1 MSKQENYRMEQLHTL
16 AISLFQQVA
25 VDFRLFWRSRQTIYL
40 AFLVPMLG
48 IALFVYLNR
57 EGMLESLFS
66 ALFRGLGQDQALLG
80 NSSPMTLMTIGL
92 IVYCMIDVAFE
103 SAVPKLVRERGT
115 GIYKRLG
122 GTPLQSWIFLLA
134 KTGSACSIIF
144 IEVALILA
152 VGLISTDVAVV
163 GSWWLLALILLLG
176 TFTTA
181 ALGFVLSNV
190 TASADGAVVA
200 VHAIY
205 IPMLFLCGAFVP
217 VEALPRLLQVA
228 ARAIP
233 LTYFVGP
240 FRSVMT
246 EGAGPAAVAS
256 DLLIL
261 LIWLAAGWILAV
273 RTFRW
278 E

>member
-1 MSKQENYRMEQLHTL
+1 MKTLRLRTTSLLIQMSAE
-16 AISLFQQVA
+16 
-25 VDFRLFWRSRQTIYL
+25 FRLFWRSPETIYL
-40 AFLVPMLG
+40 AFLVPLLG
-48 IALFVYLNR
+48 MALFVYLNR
-57 EGMLESLFS
+57 EGMLEDVFS
-66 ALFRGLGQDQALLG
+66 ALFRGLGHDG
-80 NSSPMTLMTIGL
+80 VTPNSISPMTLMTLGL
-92 IVYCMIDVAFE
+92 IVYCVVDVAFE
-103 SAVPKLVRERGT
+103 SAVPKLVRERSG

-122 GTPLQSWIFLLA
+122 GTPLQTWILLMA
-134 KTGSACSIIF
+134 KTGTASFIIF

-152 VGLISTDVAVV
+152 VGLFSTDIAVA

-181 ALGFVLSNV
+181 ALGFALSNV
-190 TASADGAVVA
+190 TASADGALVA

-205 IPMLFLCGAFVP
+205 IPMLLLCGAFIP
-217 VEALPRLLQVA
+217 VEALPRVLQVV

-240 FRSVMT
+240 FRCVMT
-246 EGAGPAAVAS
+246 EGAGPSAVAG
-256 DLLIL
+256 DLTIL
-261 LIWLAAGWILAV
+261 FTWMAASWIVAV

>member
-1 MSKQENYRMEQLHTL
+1 MSKTGKHPTEPLHTL
-16 AISLFQQVA
+16 AVSLFHQIA
-25 VDFRLFWRSRQTIYL
+25 VEFRLFWRSRQTIYL

-48 IALFVYLNR
+48 MALFVYLNR
-57 EGMLESLFS
+57 EGMLESVFG
-66 ALFRGLGQDQALLG
+66 ALFRGLGQGETMLSDT
-80 NSSPMTLMTIGL
+80 SPMTLMTLGL
-92 IVYCMIDVAFE
+92 IVYCIIDVAFE
-103 SAVPKLVRERGT
+103 SAVPKLVRERSA

-122 GTPLQSWIFLLA
+122 GTPLQRWVFLMA
-134 KTGSACSIIF
+134 KTGSATFIIC
-144 IEVALILA
+144 IEVALILVVGRVSTDIA
-152 VGLISTDVAVV
+152 VG
-163 GSWWLLALILLLG
+163 GSWWLLGLILLLG
-176 TFTTA
+176 TFATA

-205 IPMLFLCGAFVP
+205 IPMLFLCGAFIP
-217 VEALPRLLQVA
+217 VEALPKVLQA
-228 ARAIP
+228 MARAIP

-246 EGAGPAAVAS
+246 QGAGLGAIAG

-261 LIWLAAGWILAV
+261 LAWTVAAWIAAV

>member
-1 MSKQENYRMEQLHTL
+1 MKKLRFQTTSLLVQMSAEFK
-16 AISLFQQVA
+16 
-25 VDFRLFWRSRQTIYL
+25 LFWRSPQTIYL

-48 IALFVYLNR
+48 MVLFVYLNR
-57 EGMLESLFS
+57 EGMLEAVFG
-66 ALFRGLGQDQALLG
+66 ALFRGLGHDG
-80 NSSPMTLMTIGL
+80 VTPSSISPMTLMTLGL
-92 IVYCMIDVAFE
+92 IVYCVVDVAFE
-103 SAVPKLVRERGT
+103 SAVPKLVRERGA

-122 GTPLQSWIFLLA
+122 GTPLKSWIFLMA
-134 KTGSACSIIF
+134 KTGTASFIIF

-152 VGLISTDVAVV
+152 VGLISTDIAVA

-205 IPMLFLCGAFVP
+205 IPMLFLCGAFIP
-217 VEALPRLLQVA
+217 VEALPKVLQA
-228 ARAIP
+228 IARAIP

-240 FRSVMT
+240 FRSVLT
-246 EGAGPAAVAS
+246 QGAGLGAVAG
-256 DLLIL
+256 DLSIL
-261 LIWLAAGWILAV
+261 LAWTVGGWVVAV
-273 RTFRW
+273 KTFRW

>member
-1 MSKQENYRMEQLHTL
+1 MSEEGNYQMEQLHTL
-16 AISLFQQVA
+16 TTSLFQQVA
-25 VDFRLFWRSRQTIYL
+25 VDFKLFWRSRQTIYL

-48 IALFVYLNR
+48 TALFVYLNR
-57 EGMLESLFS
+57 EGMLESVFG
-66 ALFRGLGQDQALLG
+66 ALFRGLGQNQTILG
-80 NSSPMTLMTIGL
+80 DIPPMTLMTIGL

-103 SAVPKLVRERGT
+103 SAVPKLVRERSA

-122 GTPLQSWIFLLA
+122 GTPLQSWIFMMA
-134 KTGSACSIIF
+134 KAGSASFIIF

-152 VGLISTDVAVV
+152 VGLISTDITVA

-205 IPMLFLCGAFVP
+205 IPMLFLCGAFIP
-217 VEALPRLLQVA
+217 VEALPGALQVV
-228 ARAIP
+228 ARTIP

-261 LIWLAAGWILAV
+261 LAWLAAGWIVAV

>member
-1 MSKQENYRMEQLHTL
+1 MKKLRTQT
-16 AISLFQQVA
+16 ISLFHQIA
-25 VDFRLFWRSRQTIYL
+25 AEFRLFWRSRQTIYL

-48 IALFVYLNR
+48 MALLVYLNR
-57 EGMLESLFS
+57 EGMLETVFG
-66 ALFRGLGQDQALLG
+66 ALFRGLGQGEALVG
-80 NSSPMTLMTIGL
+80 DISPMTLMTLGL

-103 SAVPKLVRERGT
+103 STVPKLVRERSV

-122 GTPLQSWIFLLA
+122 GTPLRSWVFLAA
-134 KTGSACSIIF
+134 KTWSASLIIF
-144 IEVALILA
+144 IEVVLILI
-152 VGLISTDVAVV
+152 VGMISTDITVA
-163 GSWWLLALILLLG
+163 GSWWLLGLILLLG

-181 ALGFVLSNV
+181 ALGFVLSSL

-205 IPMLFLCGAFVP
+205 IPMLFLCGAFIP
-217 VEALPRLLQVA
+217 VEALPKALQA
-228 ARAIP
+228 IARAIP

-240 FRSVMT
+240 FRSVLV
-246 EGAGPAAVAS
+246 EGAGFGAVAG

-261 LIWLAAGWILAV
+261 LAWLVASWTVAI

-278 E
+278 Q